1 MYYFPEQPPYFLIA
15 VGFFMALTSGAAL
28 SGTLTVIAKK
38 LKSQQEPGNSG
49 TRVFIKQL
57 VVPFIGITAGVV
69 LFVVSGL
76 EIFGFPPILAYG
88 IGFPISLLTSLL
100 MWVQLGSM
108 LAFVEREG
116 GMKSLDLDSM
126 S

>member
-15 VGFFMALTSGAAL
+15 VGFLMALTSGAAL

-49 TRVFIKQL
+49 TRVFVKQL

-69 LFVVSGL
+69 LFVVCGL
-76 EIFGFPPILAYG
+76 EVFGLPPILAYG
-88 IGFPISLLTSLL
+88 IGLPISLLTSLL
-100 MWVQLGSM
+100 MWLQLGSM

>member
-38 LKSQQEPGNSG
+38 LKSQEPGNSG
-49 TRVFIKQL
+49 ARVFIKQL
-57 VVPFIGITAGVV
+57 VVPFIGITTGVV

-88 IGFPISLLTSLL
+88 IGLPISLLTSLL
-100 MWVQLGSM
+100 MWLQLGSM